1 MHEISLE
8 EYLNDLDDLWT
19 RVCTE
24 DNGMSIDARTSVL
37 TKIVNVKELI
47 NEIRYEQLGEED
59 ENE

>member
-8 EYLNDLDDLWT
+8 DYLNDLDDLWT

-47 NEIRYEQLGEED
+47 NEIRYEQLEED